1 MNDATRSKPAQ
12 SGNRDDAADRTFDLL
27 RGVAAFTQ
35 SELVA
40 ALARAFAHHPE
51 ARLDEAFN
59 HKQIAS
65 KMWARDRLFSALGGQ
80 FERIWIV
87 GGWYGILAA
96 ILFDDRRF
104 SVGEISSYDIDPSVE
119 AVATALNAKAAAQ
132 GRFKAIT
139 ADMYTL
145 DYRSR
150 PDLIVNTSCEHVGD
164 VRGWLDRLPAGTAV
178 LLQSND
184 YFAEPEHVNCM
195 TSLSAFEAAARLK
208 NVLYAG
214 ELTLKK
220 YTRFMLIGRT

>member
-1 MNDATRSKPAQ
+1 MNDATRSETAQ

-40 ALARAFAHHPE
+40 SLAQAFARHPD

-59 HKQIAS
+59 HKQLAS
-65 KMWARDRLFSALGGQ
+65 KMWARDRLFLALGGQ

-87 GGWYGILAA
+87 GGWYGVLAA
-96 ILFDDRRF
+96 MLFDDRRF

-119 AVATALNAKAAAQ
+119 AVATTLNAKPAAQ
-132 GRFKAIT
+132 GRFKAVT

-145 DYRSR
+145 DYRSK
-150 PDLIVNTSCEHVGD
+150 PDLIINTSCEHVGD
-164 VRGWLDRLPAGTAV
+164 VHGWLDRLPAGTAV

-184 YFAEPEHVNCM
+184 YFSEAEHINCM
-195 TSLSAFEAAARLK
+195 ASLSAFEEAARLT

>member
-1 MNDATRSKPAQ
+1 
-12 SGNRDDAADRTFDLL
+12 
-27 RGVAAFTQ
+27 
-35 SELVA
+35 
-40 ALARAFAHHPE
+40 
-51 ARLDEAFN
+51 
-59 HKQIAS
+59 
-65 KMWARDRLFSALGGQ
+65 
-80 FERIWIV
+80 
-87 GGWYGILAA
+87 
-96 ILFDDRRF
+96 
-104 SVGEISSYDIDPSVE
+104 
-119 AVATALNAKAAAQ
+119 
-132 GRFKAIT
+132 
-139 ADMYTL
+139 MYTL